1 MARTNVEAE
10 AFLGEFRRYA
20 SILTSR
26 VANDQQPKFDG
37 ESATAVQVERGIVYP
52 RALLNPAAL
61 DISPADRL
69 IELSN
74 SPRSVT
80 VMGKVARL
88 TVAVISSALTVLK
101 NFQLKPPPISRR
113 TRRPPPAQK
122 VRLRRYQTGILRLG
136 VLSMDSLVGDDPGGA
151 RGEPGC
157 VRGEPGCVSA
167 GSGLGGEIGGLVVGV
182 IGRYLALVEL

>member
-74 SPRSVT
+74 SPVNSKR
-80 VMGKVARL
+80 R
-88 TVAVISSALTVLK
+88 SALSRAIDFNVLAA
-101 NFQLKPPPISRR
+101 PPFAYLDAGRRRPMIALTGRR
-113 TRRPPPAQK
+113 T
-122 VRLRRYQTGILRLG
+122 LLHT
-136 VLSMDSLVGDDPGGA
+136 
-151 RGEPGC
+151 
-157 VRGEPGCVSA
+157 
-167 GSGLGGEIGGLVVGV
+167 
-182 IGRYLALVEL
+182 